1 MPIIDLVQVTNQW
14 TPTGATAG
22 EEAMAAGEAMEG
34 AEATCRDHK
43 AFRHLE
49 WAPRLAWEGKGYV
62 HSNTVFATNFYAKT
76 LFTYSVVDVSVPSVR

>member
-1 MPIIDLVQVTNQW
+1 MQVTNQW

-22 EEAMAAGEAMEG
+22 EEAMAAAGEAMEG